1 MVNPRELYYADY
13 EEDFGLSGL
22 AGKLPE
28 LGTRTGSFDVSAVLS
43 LATEQVC
50 GQDEDDQLGL
60 DVRKLLASSLPAEV
74 LHRVWLA
81 ATRGC
86 FDPVGHGMDG
96 RTWLRRLADVCP
108 VRTREEPSPAVT
120 SLAPV
125 VAEEELRGAVLR
137 EIGSV
142 ADTLTRAVAV
152 PHIAPAVAAVVTEA
166 DADLGLRLLLRVLKA
181 YAVPVEKEQYDR
193 LLALGDLLAYPGRA
207 VFEELHV
214 RWPPLDPGRRDFVFD
229 FGLSALTSL
238 FSGSWQYE
246 GTVRENIE
254 RLVLADAG
262 LAPGSQAAVLLDDVL
277 RLRESPLSTDTITT
291 LWQAASNGS
300 LGGGIDAEGRDW
312 LGQIVDVCRQ
322 RLREVAP
329 AYEAAPF
336 VPRTY
341 PVGLTEEVRGELREV
356 VPALAVRTANSY
368 DHDITDST
376 VTNALEQV
384 VDLVDPDLGFRLFLR
399 VLDALSVP
407 LTRGQCGRYVSIGE
421 AFGYGG
427 DLVSGVEACRTF
439 SGPGA

>member
-22 AGKLPE
+22 AGKLPG
-28 LGTRTGSFDVSAVLS
+28 LGTRMGPPDVAAVLS

-60 DVRKLLASSLPAEV
+60 DVRKLLASGLPEEA

-125 VAEEELRGAVLR
+125 VEEEELRRAVLR

-142 ADTLTRAVAV
+142 ADALTRAVTV
-152 PHIAPAVAAVVTEA
+152 PHIAPAVEAVVTEA

-193 LLALGDLLAYPGRA
+193 LLALGDLLAYPGTA
-207 VFEELHV
+207 VFEGLHV

-229 FGLSALTSL
+229 FGLSALASL

-277 RLRESPLSTDTITT
+277 RLRESPLSTETITT
-291 LWQAASNGS
+291 LWQAASNGG
-300 LGGGIDAEGRDW
+300 LGGGIDVEGRDW
-312 LGQIVDVCRQ
+312 LGQIADVCRE

-329 AYEAAPF
+329 AYEAAPI
-336 VPRTY
+336 VPRAY
-341 PVGLTEEVRGELREV
+341 PAGLTEQVRGELQEV
-356 VPALAVRTANSY
+356 APALAARTVNSY
-368 DHDITDST
+368 DHETTGST
-376 VTNALEQV
+376 VTNALDQV
-384 VDLVDPDLGFRLFLR
+384 VGLVDPDLGFRLFLR
-399 VLDALSVP
+399 VLDGLSVP
-407 LTRGQCGRYVSIGE
+407 LTREQYGRYVSIGD

-427 DLVSGVEACRTF
+427 YLVSEVE
-439 SGPGA
+439 GLVQGAT